1 MRRLTLTG
9 AAVRVYDRGRTV
21 FRSGRGRPMLGAMTW
36 EYLHL
41 IVHQFPIVLAV
52 AGAAMGLG
60 GWAAGRTEL
69 ERYGVLSV
77 LLAGVAA
84 VPSYYTGLAA
94 ADTAVR
100 RTFVQPGVVEHHRTW
115 ATWAAVL
122 LVSAGAFAG
131 FSLWQPEDGRLR
143 RFVLLAGLAAA
154 GLTGYAA
161 WLGGQ
166 IVHGSAPEPGP
177 AAVDSVAA
185 ARAAPPSSGAAATPR
200 ALAWAGDR
208 AAPRTSVRTL
218 NDRPIPN
225 FDRGETDAVRH

>member
-1 MRRLTLTG
+1 M
-9 AAVRVYDRGRTV
+9 
-21 FRSGRGRPMLGAMTW
+21 SW

-52 AGAAMGLG
+52 AGAAIGLG

-69 ERYGVLSV
+69 ERYGVLSM

-84 VPSYYTGLAA
+84 LPSYYTGLAA

-115 ATWAAVL
+115 ATWSAVL
-122 LVSAGAFAG
+122 LVSAGVFAG

-143 RFVLLAGLAAA
+143 RFVLLVGLAAS

-166 IVHGSAPEPGP
+166 IVHGSAPGP
-177 AAVDSVAA
+177 AAADTVSA
-185 ARAAPPSSGAAATPR
+185 ARPAPETPAAGPPAADELAPP
-200 ALAWAGDR
+200 AGRSAPAEDR
-208 AAPRTSVRTL
+208 ASPRPTEPPL
-218 NDRPIPN
+218 PN
-225 FDRGETDAVRH
+225 TARGETDADRR